1 MSTIVL
7 ESLIRNNFVN
17 KRFINYAYS
26 VDRNLQARGFIL
38 SKVSPGKPFG
48 DNNTRLVNRIY
59 GLKLK
64 IEIRIFNEN
73 ILLQKKIHRKS
84 KHMITKKNLINRI
97 IVRYLPKIPLGSFV
111 QVSLRRRFTVS
122 KPF

>member
-64 IEIRIFNEN
+64 IEIRIINEN
-73 ILLQKKIHRKS
+73 ILLQKKTHRKS
-84 KHMITKKNLINRI
+84 NHMITKKNLINRI
-97 IVRYLPKIPLGSFV
+97 IVRYLPKIPLESFV